1 MPRNPKKLSAPPIAA
16 FKIGLQTQVFKI
28 VCKHT
33 YIIKQEKLNKQTPQ
47 NQSSAVRFYIFSFKL
62 TIFCSQ
68 TLRQSRNFILI

>member
-33 YIIKQEKLNKQTPQ
+33 YIIKYEKLNK
-47 NQSSAVRFYIFSFKL
+47 
-62 TIFCSQ
+62 
-68 TLRQSRNFILI
+68 